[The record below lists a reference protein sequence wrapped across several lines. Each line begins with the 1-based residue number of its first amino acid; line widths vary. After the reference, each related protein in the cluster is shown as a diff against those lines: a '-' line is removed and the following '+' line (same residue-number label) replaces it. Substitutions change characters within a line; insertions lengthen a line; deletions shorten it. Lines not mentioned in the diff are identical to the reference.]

1 MSDIWLPERDENVIT
16 IPHNYHPYDHQW
28 NLWDYFQKD
37 IPGLRGVA
45 VWHRR
50 AGKDLSAINLLGSKA
65 MQRRGLYWHV
75 FPTYEQG
82 RKIAWDGMTSD
93 GDRFIDTFPEP
104 LIQGVN
110 HTHMKVNLTGGSIY
124 QIVGAED
131 PDRLVGTNP
140 VGVIL
145 SEWSLMNYRIW
156 QFIEPILLANGGW
169 ALFIYTPR
177 GRNHGYDFYNSAL
190 YDPNWYCEKITIN
203 DTRRPDGSPIISEA
217 QIEAIRSKGTPEEI
231 IQQEYYC
238 SFDAALVGAYYGDHL
253 KKAREDGRVRKVP
266 YDPFAPVHTCWDL
279 GMDDEMS
286 IWFFQEI
293 GNEIHWIDYY
303 SNSGEGLG
311 HYIGYLKSKT
321 YMGNYGQHWAPHDI
335 KVRELGTG
343 KSRWETALR
352 MGIRF
357 DICPKLDLMDGI
369 EACRQILPIS
379 FFDEEKCK
387 EGLRAL
393 NEYTKEFDDKKGIY
407 KNKPLHNWASHA
419 ADSFRTGSVA
429 FRNKGLIKT
438 ERPSS
443 QAIIDYDIFNY

>member
-1 MSDIWLPERDENVIT
+1 MTLWLPENNDNVVT
-16 IPHNYHPYDHQW
+16 IPHNYTPYEHQW
-28 NLWDYFQKD
+28 NLWEYFQRD
-37 IPGLRGVA
+37 LPGLRGVA

-50 AGKDLSAINLLGSKA
+50 AGKDVSAINLLGAKA
-65 MQRRGLYWHV
+65 MQRKGLYWHV

-93 GDRFIDTFPEP
+93 GDRFIDTFPKE
-104 LIQGVN
+104 LVQGTN
-110 HTHMKVNLTGGSIY
+110 ATHMKVELTGGSIY

-145 SEWSLMNYRIW
+145 SEWSLMNPKIW
-156 QFIEPILLANGGW
+156 QFVEPILLANGGW

-177 GRNHGYDFYNSAL
+177 GRNHGYDFYNNAL
-190 YDPNWYCEKITIN
+190 NDPEWYCEKIDITQ
-203 DTRRPDGSPIISEA
+203 TKRPDGTPIISND
-217 QIEAIRSKGTPEEI
+217 QIEKIRAKGTPEEI

-238 SFDAALVGAYYGDHL
+238 SFDAALVGAYYGNHL
-253 KKAREDGRVRKVP
+253 NAAREQGRIRSVP

-279 GMDDEMS
+279 GMDDEMC

-293 GNEIHWIDYY
+293 GNEIHWIDTY

-311 HYIGYLKSKT
+311 HYIGVVKSKP
-321 YMGNYGQHWAPHDI
+321 YMGNYGEHWAPHDI

-357 DICPKLDLMDGI
+357 GIAPKLEIMDGI
-369 EACRQILPIS
+369 DACRQILPLS
-379 FFDEEKCK
+379 YFDEEKCK
-387 EGLRAL
+387 VGIQAL
-393 NEYTKEFDDKKGIY
+393 NEYTKEYDEKKGVY
-407 KNKPLHNWASHA
+407 KPKPLHNWASHW
-419 ADSFRTGSVA
+419 ADAFRTGGVA
-429 FRNKGLIKT
+429 FRNKSL
-438 ERPSS
+438 RPSENKRS
-443 QAIIDYDIFNY
+443 VQAITDYDIFD